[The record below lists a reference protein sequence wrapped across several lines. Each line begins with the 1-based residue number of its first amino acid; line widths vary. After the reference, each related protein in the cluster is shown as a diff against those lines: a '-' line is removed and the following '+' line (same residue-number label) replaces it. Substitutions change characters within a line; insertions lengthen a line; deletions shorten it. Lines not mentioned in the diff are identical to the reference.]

1 MEVKRL
7 ALQEALDRLT
17 GQAEALARGDRMGS
31 VPGAR
36 VGEAL

>member
-17 GQAEALARGDRMGS
+17 REAEALARGERKGS
-31 VPGAR
+31 TPGTRA
-36 VGEAL
+36 GTAL